1 MVVTDDSGQRTEWEL
16 KQNIVDICSHCR
28 RLNKSVNYR

>member
-16 KQNIVDICSHCR
+16 KQNIVEYFKND
-28 RLNKSVNYR
+28 KETK